1 MQATERC
8 LAVFLLSMVL
18 CGYTRDAHAASCTTQ
33 SQMTAPQRTAL
44 SGEARTLLV
53 QMQNGDTQGL
63 RSNTISAVANDF
75 SGIASSVQYLKPLI
89 QNAAVT
95 VDNLYILDASTQPS
109 AVARSDFYCG
119 QPVVAVN
126 LTNLPPGTYALTI
139 LHATG
144 VPQPQQVSLILANAG
159 AGQGDKWMLAG
170 LFIKPMVMAGHDG
183 LWYWTSARD
192 YAQKNMDWNASL
204 YYRIAMDLLNP
215 LDALSSPNR
224 EKLEHEMDKVKSAS
238 LPGPNPTLLTAAGQ
252 NYSVTDIGTTTAFGG
267 LDLDVHYT
275 PDAAQASQ
283 LHDPPAARLQ
293 VVNVMTALLEQH
305 PEIHQAFHGIWV
317 HADQGQSSLFA
328 LDLPMDGI
336 PSGSS
341 LGQQH
346 PPAQ

>member
-1 MQATERC
+1 MQAIGRC
-8 LAVFLLSMVL
+8 LNVFLLFIVF
-18 CGYTRDAHAASCTTQ
+18 CAYACDARAASCTTQ

-44 SGEARTLLV
+44 SSEARTLLG

-63 RSNTISAVANDF
+63 RSNTIPAVANDF
-75 SGIASSVQYLKPLI
+75 SGIAASVQYLKPLI

-95 VDNLYILDASTQPS
+95 VDNLYILDASTQP
-109 AVARSDFYCG
+109 AGVARSDFYCG
-119 QPVVAVN
+119 QPVVALN
-126 LTNLPPGTYALTI
+126 FTNLPAGMYALTI

-159 AGQGDKWMLAG
+159 PGQGDKWMFAG

-238 LPGPNPTLLTAAGQ
+238 LPGATPTLLAAAGQ
-252 NYSVTDIGTTTAFGG
+252 NYSVTGIGTTTAFGG
-267 LDLDVHYT
+267 LDLDVHYA
-275 PDAAQASQ
+275 PDASQAAQ
-283 LHDPPAARLQ
+283 LHDPPAARQQ
-293 VVNVMTALLEQH
+293 VVNMMTALLEQH

-317 HADQGQSSLFA
+317 HADQGQTSVFA

-336 PSGSS
+336 PGGSS
-341 LGQQH
+341 MSQH
-346 PPAQ
+346 PTAH